1 MKENEKIYDAVKSV
15 AVLLELRD
23 GECVNEFLEK
33 IEKCTAACLM
43 TGKKGEVTLKLTLT
57 PQGTQIIVKDDFKEK
72 IPEFSV
78 QPTVMFATPEG
89 KMSRR
94 SPRQM
99 TLSDAAVKVQEK
111 EESVRVDPETG
122 EVIKVQ

>member
-1 MKENEKIYDAVKSV
+1 VKESENIHNAVHHI

-23 GECVNEFLEK
+23 GDCVGDVLDKVKE
-33 IEKCTAACLM
+33 CTAACM
-43 TGKKGEVTLKLTLT
+43 KTGKKGEVTLKLTLT
-57 PQGTQIIVKDDFKEK
+57 PQGSQVIVKDEIKAK

-78 QPTVMFATPEG
+78 QPTVMFATPNG
-89 KMSRR
+89 DLSRR

-99 TLSDAAVKVQEK
+99 SLSDAAVRVQEK
-111 EESVRVDPETG
+111 QESVRVDPETG